1 MFELQTSNLC
11 EAKVLVVDLK
21 FVVVTKVSLGKTDG
35 DDAVNLDE
43 LMSKVAMRFAG
54 DGDVVVWVVWV

>member
-35 DDAVNLDE
+35 DDAVDLDE
-43 LMSKVAMRFAG
+43 LMSEVAMRFAG
-54 DGDVVVWVVWV
+54 DGDVVVWVV

>member
-1 MFELQTSNLC
+1 MVS
-11 EAKVLVVDLK
+11 DLK
-21 FVVVTKVSLGKTDG
+21 FVVVTKVSLGQPDD

-54 DGDVVVWVVWV
+54 DDDDIVWVV

>member
-1 MFELQTSNLC
+1 M
-11 EAKVLVVDLK
+11 VVDLK

-43 LMSKVAMRFAG
+43 LMSKVAMTCAG
-54 DGDVVVWVVWV
+54 DDDDVGRVVWV

>member
-1 MFELQTSNLC
+1 M
-11 EAKVLVVDLK
+11 VVDLK

-54 DGDVVVWVVWV
+54 DGDVVVWAV

>member
-21 FVVVTKVSLGKTDG
+21 FVVVTKVSLGQTDD

-43 LMSKVAMRFAG
+43 LMNKVAMRFSG
-54 DGDVVVWVVWV
+54 DEDDIVWVV